1 MTQSNTELRRDRLLD
16 DTYTLVVDVLRE
28 LNIDVAKC
36 EIAAEEVTAMFVKKH
51 GGEQVYIPTDH
62 KPKNQ
67 ERALEIYEA
76 CNGRNHAEVGRR
88 FDISARS
95 VYRIYKRIRAQ
106 VVAQNQSDLFNSH

>member
-1 MTQSNTELRRDRLLD
+1 MQTNAELRRDRLLD

-62 KPKNQ
+62 NPKKQ
-67 ERALEIYEA
+67 ARAMEIYEA
-76 CNGRNHAEVGRR
+76 CNGRNHDEVGRK
-88 FDISARS
+88 FNISPRS

-106 VVAQNQSDLFNSH
+106 IIAQNQSDLFNPH